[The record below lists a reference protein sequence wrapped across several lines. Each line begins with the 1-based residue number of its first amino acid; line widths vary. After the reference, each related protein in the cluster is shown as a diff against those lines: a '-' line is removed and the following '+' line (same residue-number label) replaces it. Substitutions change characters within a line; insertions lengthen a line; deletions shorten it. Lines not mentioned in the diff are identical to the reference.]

1 MCSIDSGLW
10 CWDTTT
16 KAASDDALSQRQG
29 WRGLLSFFLELHACQ
44 GRVTLHC
51 KCLQAVWGHN
61 NWEPDNNADL
71 DTKIK
76 MEFMKAYEVNLTMD
90 KFLQEEPKNK
100 TPEKKASCIIVKILE
115 KDPPQFEPRFLF
127 MGNHKEAQIMWHPTP
142 ITQYPRCW
150 KYGHPRV
157 GCKETTHPCP
167 VCSQRYRDADHKWL
181 ETASRGYT
189 KLIPRCCIMT
199 PQIYTT
205 CEGPHSAKGRECLEI
220 FRVKEEAQRKYDQR
234 MASLADAGKMDTQN

>member
-16 KAASDDALSQRQG
+16 QAASDDTLSQRQG

-51 KCLQAVWGHN
+51 KSLQAVWAHN

-71 DTKIK
+71 DSKIK
-76 MEFMKAYEVNLTMD
+76 MEFMKAYKVNLTMD

-100 TPEKKASCIIVKILE
+100 TPEKKASCIIVKIPE

-127 MGNHKEAQIMWHPTP
+127 MGNHKEAQIMCHPTP
-142 ITQYPRCW
+142 TTNTQ
-150 KYGHPRV
+150 
-157 GCKETTHPCP
+157 
-167 VCSQRYRDADHKWL
+167 
-181 ETASRGYT
+181 
-189 KLIPRCCIMT
+189 
-199 PQIYTT
+199 
-205 CEGPHSAKGRECLEI
+205 
-220 FRVKEEAQRKYDQR
+220 
-234 MASLADAGKMDTQN
+234 DAGNMGTPGWGAKKPLIHALFAPKGTAMRTTNGLRLPAVDTRSSYPDVAI